1 MSTPNDPYTTA
12 SRRPLDDD
20 DILEPIAEDHL
31 ADQETAYLPTT
42 QPPAP
47 APVFSNDD
55 AAPFPPAHPA
65 ADVASEPAP
74 LSDSAPVVAATKE
87 PEGEVADQP
96 EAAGQPETAGQ
107 PEGATT
113 ETEQP
118 ASTQPAPEEAE
129 AAQPTSEEPAETTA
143 FAEATTPAETTPLPE
158 PTEATLPAEAT
169 SAEPSEPATP
179 AALAPE
185 EASPEPAAP
194 RRRSVSESLAAGA
207 FDDGYQAE
215 SAAPDREYAN
225 LAQAAG
231 VTATVP
237 AASAGPETGTTTDT
251 DPYASAGADPYATT
265 NTDPYASGEATATAL
280 YPPAGEFGDPGAEPA
295 AAPTA
300 AHAAG
305 FDAPVFPAVREE
317 SLEDQRTWADIA
329 EVEPIPDAPKGRVW
343 THIWVAAVTLLLLP
357 LTWYLISDAVARLH
371 LARPIALET
380 APVNVAALIEMA
392 GGVALLVVIALLAGL
407 SSLGAQLWGCLL
419 VVAGLAGLVLP
430 GYALRG
436 VHWLDSLIGGFKPIT
451 DNIVHHFAYDLAFG
465 GFMLLGAV
473 LAAIGFAA
481 HWARSRGS
489 RRARAFTVREYRLP
503 EDEA

>member
-65 ADVASEPAP
+65 AEATSEPSS
-74 LSDSAPVVAATKE
+74 LSDSAPVVAATQ
-87 PEGEVADQP
+87 EVEN
-96 EAAGQPETAGQ
+96 EAAGQLETGGQ
-107 PEGATT
+107 PEGTTT

-118 ASTQPAPEEAE
+118 ASAQPAPEEAE

-143 FAEATTPAETTPLPE
+143 FTEATTPAETT
-158 PTEATLPAEAT
+158 AFAEAT
-169 SAEPSEPATP
+169 TPAEPSEPTTP

-185 EASPEPAAP
+185 ESTLEPAAP

-237 AASAGPETGTTTDT
+237 AASAGPETGTTAAT
-251 DPYASAGADPYATT
+251 AAADPYAPAGSAPYATA

-280 YPPAGEFGDPGAEPA
+280 YPPAGEFGEPA
-295 AAPTA
+295 AEPTASTA

-380 APVNVAALIEMA
+380 APVNVAALIEMV
-392 GGVALLVVIALLAGL
+392 GGIALLVVIALLAQL
-407 SSLGAQLWGCLL
+407 SSLGALLWGPIL

-436 VHWLDSLIGGFKPIT
+436 VHWVDSLIGGFKPIT

-473 LAAIGFAA
+473 LVAIGFAA
-481 HWARSRGS
+481 HGARSRGS

>member
-65 ADVASEPAP
+65 AEATSEPSS
-74 LSDSAPVVAATKE
+74 LNDSAPVSAAMKE
-87 PEGEVADQP
+87 PEGET
-96 EAAGQPETAGQ
+96 AGQPETASQ

-113 ETEQP
+113 ETEQA
-118 ASTQPAPEEAE
+118 ASAQLTPEEAE
-129 AAQPTSEEPAETTA
+129 AAQATSE
-143 FAEATTPAETTPLPE
+143 E

-169 SAEPSEPATP
+169 PAEPTTP

-185 EASPEPAAP
+185 GSTPEPAAP

-237 AASAGPETGTTTDT
+237 AASAGSETGATANPAT
-251 DPYASAGADPYATT
+251 ADPYAPAGSAPYATA

-280 YPPAGEFGDPGAEPA
+280 YPPAGEFGEPGAEPA
-295 AAPTA
+295 ASTA
-300 AHAAG
+300 AHAVG

-380 APVNVAALIEMA
+380 APVNVAALIEMV
-392 GGVALLVVIALLAGL
+392 GGIALLVVIALLAQL
-407 SSLGAQLWGCLL
+407 SSLGALLWGSILA
-419 VVAGLAGLVLP
+419 VAGLAGLVLP

-473 LAAIGFAA
+473 LVAIGVAA

-489 RRARAFTVREYRLP
+489 RRARAFTVREYRLS